1 MKLKTMVVYK
11 KKKYGL
17 TILKQIFTDTTII
30 VVLGMS
36 NRNEI
41 TRIVLKK
48 KRKKRNVTAISL
60 L

>member
-48 KRKKRNVTAISL
+48 KKERKEM
-60 L
+60 